1 MRIIVHLDMDA
12 FFAAVEERQDP
23 ALRGRPIV
31 IGADPKAGAG
41 RGVVATASY
50 AARRYG
56 IRSALPISR
65 AWRLA
70 ETARR
75 RGEPATVFLR
85 GNHAL
90 YREISARIMTI
101 AARGAEAFEEASID
115 EAYLDVSSLGNF
127 QRAEAHARALKAELV
142 AREGLTGS
150 VGIGPNKLVAKIAS
164 DFQKP
169 DGLTVVLPEA
179 VQGFLDPLPVRKIP
193 GIGPKSEGLLHEQ
206 GIRTIAE
213 LRAVE
218 PGRLVE
224 WFGKWGEE
232 MAERARGLSESPVSN
247 EWERKS
253 VGEQETFERDTLEQ
267 SLVLER
273 AGALAA
279 GVFERLRADGFAG
292 FRTVTVTVRFE
303 NFVTLSRSRTAGTPL
318 TTREALES
326 FAQRLLL
333 PFFDGPEN
341 PKGRKIR
348 LIGVRAEKLIR
359 ESKAEEGQLSGFEEG
374 R

>member
-101 AARGAEAFEEASID
+101 AARGADGRAARGGPGVPRPTVGPEDPGDWPEERGAPP
-115 EAYLDVSSLGNF
+115 
-127 QRAEAHARALKAELV
+127 RAGDPDDRGAPRRGAGPARGMV
-142 AREGLTGS
+142 RQ
-150 VGIGPNKLVAKIAS
+150 VGGGDGRAGPR
-164 DFQKP
+164 
-169 DGLTVVLPEA
+169 
-179 VQGFLDPLPVRKIP
+179 PVR
-193 GIGPKSEGLLHEQ
+193 
-206 GIRTIAE
+206 
-213 LRAVE
+213 E
-218 PGRLVE
+218 PG
-224 WFGKWGEE
+224 
-232 MAERARGLSESPVSN
+232 
-247 EWERKS
+247 
-253 VGEQETFERDTLEQ
+253 
-267 SLVLER
+267 LER
-273 AGALAA
+273 VGAQVGRGAGDVRAGHAGAIP
-279 GVFERLRADGFAG
+279 R
-292 FRTVTVTVRFE
+292 
-303 NFVTLSRSRTAGTPL
+303 RS
-318 TTREALES
+318 
-326 FAQRLLL
+326 
-333 PFFDGPEN
+333 
-341 PKGRKIR
+341 
-348 LIGVRAEKLIR
+348 
-359 ESKAEEGQLSGFEEG
+359 
-374 R
+374 